1 MMRAPEAV
9 LFADALAC
17 EGVRKRF
24 GGRAALD
31 GVSLR
36 VRRGEFVALLGP
48 NGAGKT
54 TLFQILAGLFVQD
67 EGQVEVMGAD
77 MREAPVQALAHIGI
91 VFQQPAIDLDLSVE
105 ANLRFHADLHGLPRR
120 ESAARMA
127 PLLDHLGL
135 AEWHGT
141 LVRELSGGNRRKVE
155 LVRAL
160 LHQPD
165 LLLMDEA
172 TVGLDPASRMQIV
185 TEARRLATQSR
196 VGVLWATH
204 LVQEVEASDRVVVLH
219 RGLVRFDGPPADLM
233 RAAGGESLEA
243 AFLSLTGTPEQE
255 ART

>member
-1 MMRAPEAV
+1 MMRGPESA

-77 MREAPVQALAHIGI
+77 MREAPVQALARIGI
-91 VFQQPAIDLDLSVE
+91 VFQQPAIDLDLSVA

-120 ESAARMA
+120 ESDARIA

-135 AEWHGT
+135 AEWRGI

-185 TEARRLATQSR
+185 TEARRLATLSR

-204 LVQEVEASDRVVVLH
+204 LVHEVEASDRVVVLH

-233 RAAGGESLEA
+233 RAAGGGSLEA
-243 AFLSLTGTPEQE
+243 AFLSLTGTPGQE
-255 ART
+255 MRT

>member
-1 MMRAPEAV
+1 MMRGPEST

-67 EGQVEVMGAD
+67 EGLVEVMGAD
-77 MREAPVQALAHIGI
+77 MREAPVQALARIGI
-91 VFQQPAIDLDLSVE
+91 VFQQPAIDLDLSVA

-120 ESAARMA
+120 ESDARIA

-135 AEWHGT
+135 AEWRGT

-185 TEARRLATQSR
+185 TEARRLATLSR

-204 LVQEVEASDRVVVLH
+204 LVHEVEASDRVVVLH

-233 RAAGGESLEA
+233 RAAGGGSLEA

-255 ART
+255 MRT